1 MKARDFEFWKARY
14 DANELAGFNF
24 NESGLLWLKLKS
36 LTRKGLLDDFIAAH
50 SIDVTRARTLAA
62 KWESVFNL
70 FQKGNAQQVHQT
82 IDDFIRR
89 KSQTQLENFDEQTLV
104 SELYK
109 LKFYDW
115 GGDYKNSL
123 DKYLVDSFIKIYRS
137 YDELSAKIE
146 GEIARSVAG
155 YVLNSWYN
163 HWSSILIENIF
174 KAHKAVLPTVGQ
186 IKKVDFFIGQ
196 IPFDLK
202 VTYLP
207 ANFIEEKRRSY
218 GLRPELTELKQQARK
233 LGIIFQAHKKA
244 NDTYYEIVQKLKDR
258 NNEASRA
265 MLKSIDDVRKRI
277 LAEARAQPQELVK
290 NLYEKQGE
298 MRFDASNR
306 LFLILVDSTDYDSS
320 WKLRRNLDLLK
331 PTINQYLDEFSS
343 KNIEDLRVNFRYAGK
358 EYNCLADCVFVTK

>member
-1 MKARDFEFWKARY
+1 MEAKDFNFWKARY
-14 DANELAGFNF
+14 DADDLAEFNF

-36 LTRKGLLDDFIAAH
+36 LARKGLLDDFIAAYM
-50 SIDVTRARTLAA
+50 IDATQARTLAA
-62 KWESVFNL
+62 RWEIVFDEL
-70 FQKGNAQQVHQT
+70 QKQDAQQVHQT
-82 IDDFIRR
+82 IDGFIRR
-89 KSQTQLENFDEQTLV
+89 KSQMQLESFDEQMLV

-123 DKYLVDSFIKIYRS
+123 DKYLVDSFIKVYRS
-137 YDELSAKIE
+137 YDELSSRIE

-174 KAHKAVLPTVGQ
+174 KAHKSVLPTVGQ
-186 IKKVDFFIGQ
+186 IKKVDFFIGP

-207 ANFIEEKRRSY
+207 ANFIEGKRRNY
-218 GLRPELTELKQQARK
+218 GLKPELTELKQQARK
-233 LGIIFQAHKKA
+233 LGIAFQTHRKTS
-244 NDTYYEIVQKLKDR
+244 DTYYEIVQKLKDR
-258 NNEASRA
+258 DTEESHNV
-265 MLKSIDDVRKRI
+265 LKGIDDIRKRV
-277 LAEARAQPQELVK
+277 LDETSEQPQELVK

-331 PTINQYLDEFSS
+331 PTINQYLDDFHS
-343 KNIEDLRVNFRYAGK
+343 KNIEDLRVDFSYAGK
-358 EYNCLADCVFVTK
+358 DYNCLADCVFVKK

>member
-1 MKARDFEFWKARY
+1 MKAKDFNFWKARY
-14 DANELAGFNF
+14 DANDLAEFNSDT
-24 NESGLLWLKLKS
+24 SGLLWLKLKS

-50 SIDVTRARTLAA
+50 SIDATQARTLTA
-62 KWESVFNL
+62 KWQSVFDL
-70 FQKGNAQQVHQT
+70 LKTQDLQQAHQA

-123 DKYLVDSFIKIYRS
+123 DKYLVDSFIKVYRS

-174 KAHKAVLPTVGQ
+174 KAHEAVLPTVGQ

-207 ANFIEEKRRSY
+207 GNFIEEKRKSY
-218 GLRPELTELKQQARK
+218 GLKPELTELKQHARK
-233 LGIIFQAHKKA
+233 LGITFQTHKRTS
-244 NDTYYEIVQKLKDR
+244 DTYYEIVQKLKDR
-258 NNEASRA
+258 DSEASLA
-265 MLKSIDDVRKRI
+265 ALKSIDDVRKKI
-277 LAEARAQPQELVK
+277 LDEASAQPQELIK

-298 MRFDASNR
+298 LRFDAANR
-306 LFLILVDSTDYDSS
+306 LFLILIDSSDYDGS

-331 PTINQYLDEFSS
+331 PTINQYLDGFAD
-343 KNIEDLRVNFRYAGK
+343 KRIEDLRVDFKYAGK
-358 EYNCLADCVFVTK
+358 EFNCLADCVFVMK

>member
-1 MKARDFEFWKARY
+1 MEAREFNYWKARY
-14 DANELAGFNF
+14 DANELAEFNF
-24 NESGLLWLKLKS
+24 NASGLLWLKLKS

-50 SIDVTRARTLAA
+50 SIDVTQSRTLAA
-62 KWESVFNL
+62 KWEGVFNL
-70 FQKGNAQQVHQT
+70 LQRQDAQQVHQT
-82 IDDFIRR
+82 IDDFMRR
-89 KSQTQLENFDEQTLV
+89 KSQTQLENFDEQSLV

-109 LKFYDW
+109 LKFYDC

-123 DKYLVDSFIKIYRS
+123 DKYLVDSFIKVYRS

-233 LGIIFQAHKKA
+233 LGITFQAHKKA
-244 NDTYYEIVQKLKDR
+244 SDTYYEIVQKLKDR
-258 NNEASRA
+258 GSEASRA
-265 MLKSIDDVRKRI
+265 ALKSIDNARKKI
-277 LAEARAQPQELVK
+277 VDEASAEPQELVK
-290 NLYEKQGE
+290 NLYEKQGK
-298 MRFDASNR
+298 MRFHA
-306 LFLILVDSTDYDSS
+306 Y
-320 WKLRRNLDLLK
+320 K
-331 PTINQYLDEFSS
+331 
-343 KNIEDLRVNFRYAGK
+343 
-358 EYNCLADCVFVTK
+358 

>member
-1 MKARDFEFWKARY
+1 METGDFNFWKARY
-14 DANELAGFNF
+14 DANDLAEFNF
-24 NESGLLWLKLKS
+24 NASGLLWLKLKS
-36 LTRKGLLDDFIAAH
+36 LTRKGLLDDFIVAH
-50 SIDVTRARTLAA
+50 SLDATQARTLAA
-62 KWESVFNL
+62 KWETVFNL
-70 FQKGNAQQVHQT
+70 LQKQAAKQVHQA
-82 IDDFIRR
+82 IDNFIRR
-89 KSQTQLENFDEQTLV
+89 KSQTQRENFDEQNLV

-109 LKFYDW
+109 LKYYDW
-115 GGDYKNSL
+115 GGDYKNNL
-123 DKYLVDSFIKIYRS
+123 DKYLVDSFIKVYRS

-186 IKKVDFFIGQ
+186 IKKVDFFIRQ

-207 ANFIEEKRRSY
+207 ANFIEYKRRSY

-233 LGIIFQAHKKA
+233 LGIAFQAHKKA
-244 NDTYYEIVQKLKDR
+244 SDTYYEILQKLKDR
-258 NNEASRA
+258 DNKASRTA
-265 MLKSIDDVRKRI
+265 LKSIDNVRKKI
-277 LAEARAQPQELVK
+277 LDEVVGQPQELVK

-331 PTINQYLDEFSS
+331 PTINQYLDNFIN
-343 KNIEDLRVNFRYAGK
+343 KNIEDLQVKFRYASK
-358 EYNCLADCVFVTK
+358 EYSCLADCVFITK

>member
-1 MKARDFEFWKARY
+1 MEAREFNFWKARY
-14 DANELAGFNF
+14 DANDLAEFNF
-24 NESGLLWLKLKS
+24 NAAGLLWLKLKS

-50 SIDVTRARTLAA
+50 SIDATRARTLAA
-62 KWESVFNL
+62 KWEVVFNL
-70 FQKGNAQQVHQT
+70 LQKQDEQQIHQT
-82 IDDFIRR
+82 IDDFIHR
-89 KSQTQLENFDEQTLV
+89 KSQAQIENFDEQALV

-115 GGDYKNSL
+115 GGDYKNNL
-123 DKYLVDSFIKIYRS
+123 DKYLVDSFIKVYRS

-186 IKKVDFFIGQ
+186 IKKVDFFIRQ

-207 ANFIEEKRRSY
+207 ANFIEEKRKSY

-233 LGIIFQAHKKA
+233 LSVTFQTHKKA
-244 NDTYYEIVQKLKDR
+244 SDTYYEIVQKLQDR
-258 NNEASRA
+258 DSEASLA
-265 MLKSIDDVRKRI
+265 ALKSIDDVRKKI
-277 LAEARAQPQELVK
+277 LDEARAQPQELVK

-306 LFLILVDSTDYDSS
+306 LFLILVDSINYNSS

-331 PTINQYLDEFSS
+331 PTITQYLDDFDS
-343 KNIEDLRVNFRYAGK
+343 KNIEGLRVDFRFADK
-358 EYNCLADCVFVTK
+358 EYTCLADCLFVTK

>member
-1 MKARDFEFWKARY
+1 MQVSDFNFWKSRY
-14 DANELAGFNF
+14 DANDLGEFNF
-24 NESGLLWLKLKS
+24 NSSGLLWLKLKS
-36 LTRKGLLDDFIAAH
+36 LTRKGLLDDFITTL
-50 SIDVTRARTLAA
+50 SIDAAEARTLTA
-62 KWESVFNL
+62 KWETVFNL
-70 FQKGNAQQVHQT
+70 LQKQDAPQVHQT
-82 IDDFIRR
+82 IDDFIRH
-89 KSQTQLENFDEQTLV
+89 KSQAQLENFNEQSLV

-109 LKFYDW
+109 LKSYDW

-123 DKYLVDSFIKIYRS
+123 DKYLVDSFIKVYRS

-174 KAHKAVLPTVGQ
+174 KAHLAVLPTVGQ

-207 ANFIEEKRRSY
+207 ANFIEEKRKSY
-218 GLRPELTELKQQARK
+218 KLKPELTELKQHARK
-233 LGIIFQAHKKA
+233 LDIVFQTHKKA
-244 NDTYYEIVQKLKDR
+244 SDTYYEIAQKLKDR
-258 NNEASRA
+258 DTEASLAALR
-265 MLKSIDDVRKRI
+265 SVEDVRRRI
-277 LAEARAQPQELVK
+277 LDEVVAEPRELIV

-306 LFLILVDSTDYDSS
+306 LFLILVDSADYDGS

-331 PTINQYLDEFSS
+331 PTINQYLDRFAD
-343 KNIEDLRVNFRYAGK
+343 KDIEGLRVDFMYAGK

>member
-1 MKARDFEFWKARY
+1 MEVRDFNFWKARY
-14 DANELAGFNF
+14 DANDLAEFNF
-24 NESGLLWLKLKS
+24 NASGLLWLKLKS
-36 LTRKGLLDDFIAAH
+36 LTRKGLLDEFIAAR
-50 SIDVTRARTLAA
+50 SIDAAQARTLAA
-62 KWESVFNL
+62 KWEFVFDL
-70 FQKGNAQQVHQT
+70 SIKQDAQQAHRTV
-82 IDDFIRR
+82 DDFIRR
-89 KSQTQLENFDEQTLV
+89 TSQAQLENFDEQALV

-115 GGDYKNSL
+115 GGDYKNNL
-123 DKYLVDSFIKIYRS
+123 DKYLVDSFIKVYRS

-163 HWSSILIENIF
+163 HWSSILIENVF
-174 KAHKAVLPTVGQ
+174 KTHRAVLPTVGQ

-218 GLRPELTELKQQARK
+218 GLKPELTELKQQARK
-233 LGIIFQAHKKA
+233 LGIAFQMHKKA
-244 NDTYYEIVQKLKDR
+244 SDTYYEIVQKLKDR
-258 NNEASRA
+258 DSEASHA
-265 MLKSIDDVRKRI
+265 ALTSVDDIRERI
-277 LAEARAQPQELVK
+277 LGEVIAQPQELVK

-306 LFLILVDSTDYDSS
+306 LFLILVDRTDYDSS

-331 PTINQYLDEFSS
+331 PTINQYLGDFDN
-343 KNIEDLRVNFRYAGK
+343 KNIEDLKVSFKYAGK
-358 EYNCLADCVFVTK
+358 EYHCLADCVFVTK